1 MIKELKLDI
10 NADVGE
16 GIGNENELFPFI
28 SSCNIACGGH
38 AGDYK
43 TMLSTVRLA
52 KQNKINIGAHPS
64 FEDRKNFGRK
74 ILKVEKKELLNSLI
88 NQVESLQDILK
99 KEEMTL
105 NHIKAHGALYNL
117 SAFDKDSAKV
127 IVELAKKFKTKLYVP
142 YSTLISKMAK
152 EQGVETYNELFID
165 RNYNSDLTLVSR
177 ENSNALIRDSK
188 TMFEHVKKIIN
199 DKIITSIN
207 NKNISVEFDTLCI
220 HGDSPN
226 AIELIKD
233 LHFKLKSIGI
243 KII

>member
-1 MIKELKLDI
+1 MMKELKLDI

-64 FEDRKNFGRK
+64 FEDRNNFGRK
-74 ILKVEKKELLNSLI
+74 ILKVEKKELLNSLV

-117 SAFDKDSAKV
+117 SAFDKDSAEV
-127 IVELAKKFKTKLYVP
+127 IIELAKKFKTKLFVP

-152 EQGVETYNELFID
+152 EQGIETYNELFID

-177 ENSNALIRDSK
+177 ENSNALINDSEII
-188 TMFEHVKKIIN
+188 FQNINKIIN
-199 DKIITSIN
+199 DKIITSIDK
-207 NKNISVEFDTLCI
+207 KNISVEFDTLCI

-233 LHFKLKSIGI
+233 VHFKLKNTGI
-243 KII
+243 EII

>member
-1 MIKELKLDI
+1 MKKIKLDI

-16 GIGNENELFPFI
+16 GIENENELFPFI

-38 AGDYK
+38 TGNYK

-52 KQNKINIGAHPS
+52 KQYNVKIGAHPS
-64 FEDRKNFGRK
+64 FEDRENFGRK
-74 ILKVEKKELLNSLI
+74 ILKVDKKELLCSLI
-88 NQVESLQDILK
+88 NQVESLKNILK
-99 KEEMTL
+99 NEKINL

-117 SAFDKDSAKV
+117 SAYDKDSAK
-127 IVELAKKFKTKLYVP
+127 IIIELAKKIDTKLYVP
-142 YSTLISKMAK
+142 YSSLISKMAK
-152 EQGVETYNELFID
+152 EQGVETYNELFVD

-177 ENSNALIRDSK
+177 ENSNALINDSK

-199 DKIITSIN
+199 DQIITSIN
-207 NKNISVEFDTLCI
+207 NKNMSVEFDTLCI

-226 AIELIKD
+226 AIELIKE
-233 LHFKLKSIGI
+233 LHFKLKNIGI

>member
-1 MIKELKLDI
+1 MKKIKLDI

-16 GIGNENELFPFI
+16 GIENENELFPFI

-38 AGDYK
+38 TGNYK
-43 TMLSTVRLA
+43 TMLSTVGLA
-52 KQNKINIGAHPS
+52 KQYNVKIGAHPS
-64 FEDRKNFGRK
+64 FEDRENFGRK
-74 ILKVEKKELLNSLI
+74 ILKVDKKELLSSLI

-99 KEEMTL
+99 NRKIKL

-117 SAFDKDSAKV
+117 SAYDKDSAK
-127 IVELAKKFKTKLYVP
+127 IIIELAKKIDTKLYVP
-142 YSTLISKMAK
+142 YSSLISKMAK
-152 EQGVETYNELFID
+152 EQGVEIYNELFVD

-177 ENSNALIRDSK
+177 ENSNALINDSK

-199 DKIITSIN
+199 DQIITSIN
-207 NKNISVEFDTLCI
+207 NKNMSVEFDTLCI

-226 AIELIKD
+226 AIELIKE
-233 LHFKLKSIGI
+233 LHFKLKNIGI

>member
-1 MIKELKLDI
+1 MKKIKLDI

-16 GIGNENELFPFI
+16 GIENENELFPFI

-38 AGDYK
+38 TGNYK
-43 TMLSTVRLA
+43 TMLSTVGLA
-52 KQNKINIGAHPS
+52 KQHNVKIGAHPS
-64 FEDRKNFGRK
+64 FEDQENFGRK
-74 ILKVEKKELLNSLI
+74 ILKVDKKGLLSSLI

-99 KEEMTL
+99 NQEIKL

-117 SAFDKDSAKV
+117 SAYDKDSAK
-127 IVELAKKFKTKLYVP
+127 IIIELAKKIDTKLYVP
-142 YSTLISKMAK
+142 YSSLISKMAK
-152 EQGVETYNELFID
+152 EQDVETYNELFID

-177 ENSNALIRDSK
+177 ENSNALINDSK

-199 DKIITSIN
+199 DQIITSIN
-207 NKNISVEFDTLCI
+207 NKNMSVEFDTLCI

-226 AIELIKD
+226 AIKLIKE
-233 LHFKLKSIGI
+233 LHFKLKNIGI

>member
-1 MIKELKLDI
+1 MKKIKLDI

-16 GIGNENELFPFI
+16 GIENENELFPFI

-38 AGDYK
+38 TGNYK
-43 TMLSTVRLA
+43 TMLSTVGLA
-52 KQNKINIGAHPS
+52 KQHNVKIGAHPS
-64 FEDRKNFGRK
+64 FEDQENFGRK
-74 ILKVEKKELLNSLI
+74 ILKVDKKELLSSLI

-99 KEEMTL
+99 NQEIKL

-117 SAFDKDSAKV
+117 SAYDKDSAK
-127 IVELAKKFKTKLYVP
+127 IIIELAKKIDTKLYVP
-142 YSTLISKMAK
+142 YSSLISKMAK
-152 EQGVETYNELFID
+152 EQDVETYNELFID

-177 ENSNALIRDSK
+177 ENSNALINDSK

-199 DKIITSIN
+199 DQIITSIN
-207 NKNISVEFDTLCI
+207 NKNMSVEFDTLCI

-226 AIELIKD
+226 AIKLIKE
-233 LHFKLKSIGI
+233 LHFKLKNIGI

>member
-1 MIKELKLDI
+1 MKKIKLDI

-16 GIGNENELFPFI
+16 GIENENELFPFI

-38 AGDYK
+38 TGNYK

-52 KQNKINIGAHPS
+52 KQYNVKIGAHPS
-64 FEDRKNFGRK
+64 FEDRENFGRK
-74 ILKVEKKELLNSLI
+74 ILKVDKKELLSSLI
-88 NQVESLQDILK
+88 NQVESLKNILK
-99 KEEMTL
+99 NEKIKL

-117 SAFDKDSAKV
+117 SAYDKDSAK
-127 IVELAKKFKTKLYVP
+127 IIIELAKKIDTKLYVP
-142 YSTLISKMAK
+142 YSSLISKIAK
-152 EQGVETYNELFID
+152 EQGVETCNELFVD

-177 ENSNALIRDSK
+177 ENSNALINDSK

-199 DKIITSIN
+199 DQIITSIN
-207 NKNISVEFDTLCI
+207 NKNMLVEFDTLCI

-226 AIELIKD
+226 AIELIKE
-233 LHFKLKSIGI
+233 LHFKLKNIGI

>member
-1 MIKELKLDI
+1 MKKIKLDI

-16 GIGNENELFPFI
+16 GIENENELFPFI

-38 AGDYK
+38 TGNYK
-43 TMLSTVRLA
+43 TMLSTVGLA
-52 KQNKINIGAHPS
+52 KQYNLKIGAHPS
-64 FEDRKNFGRK
+64 FEDRENFGRK
-74 ILKVEKKELLNSLI
+74 ILKVDKKELLSSLI

-99 KEEMTL
+99 NQEIKL

-117 SAFDKDSAKV
+117 SAYDKDSAK
-127 IVELAKKFKTKLYVP
+127 IIIELAKKIDTKLYVP
-142 YSTLISKMAK
+142 YSSLISKMAK
-152 EQGVETYNELFID
+152 EQDVETYNELFID

-177 ENSNALIRDSK
+177 ENSNALINDSK

-199 DKIITSIN
+199 DQIITSIN
-207 NKNISVEFDTLCI
+207 NKNMSVEFDTLCI

-226 AIELIKD
+226 AVELIKE
-233 LHFKLKSIGI
+233 LHFKLKNIGI

>member
-1 MIKELKLDI
+1 MKKIKLDI

-16 GIGNENELFPFI
+16 GIENENELFPFI

-38 AGDYK
+38 TGNYK
-43 TMLSTVRLA
+43 TMLSTVGLA
-52 KQNKINIGAHPS
+52 KQYNVKIGAHPS
-64 FEDRKNFGRK
+64 FEDRENFGRK
-74 ILKVEKKELLNSLI
+74 ILKVNKKELLSSLI

-99 KEEMTL
+99 NQEIKL

-117 SAFDKDSAKV
+117 SAYDKDSAK
-127 IVELAKKFKTKLYVP
+127 IIIELAKKIDTKLYVP
-142 YSTLISKMAK
+142 YSSLISKMAK
-152 EQGVETYNELFID
+152 EQGVETYNELFVD

-177 ENSNALIRDSK
+177 ENSNALINDSK

-199 DKIITSIN
+199 DQIITSIN
-207 NKNISVEFDTLCI
+207 NKNMSVEFDTLCI

-226 AIELIKD
+226 AIELIKE
-233 LHFKLKSIGI
+233 LHFKLKNIGI

>member
-1 MIKELKLDI
+1 MKKIKLDI

-16 GIGNENELFPFI
+16 GIENENELFPFI

-38 AGDYK
+38 TGNYK
-43 TMLSTVRLA
+43 TMLSTVGLA
-52 KQNKINIGAHPS
+52 KQYNVKIGAHPS
-64 FEDRKNFGRK
+64 FEDRENFGRK
-74 ILKVEKKELLNSLI
+74 ILKVDKKELLSSLI

-99 KEEMTL
+99 NQEIKL

-117 SAFDKDSAKV
+117 SAYDKDSAK
-127 IVELAKKFKTKLYVP
+127 IIIELAKKIDTKLYVP
-142 YSTLISKMAK
+142 YSSLISKMAK
-152 EQGVETYNELFID
+152 EQDVETYNELFID

-177 ENSNALIRDSK
+177 ENSNALINDSK

-199 DKIITSIN
+199 DQIITSIN
-207 NKNISVEFDTLCI
+207 NKNMSVEFDTLCI

-226 AIELIKD
+226 AIKLIKE
-233 LHFKLKSIGI
+233 LHFKLKNIGI

>member
-1 MIKELKLDI
+1 MKKIKLDI

-16 GIGNENELFPFI
+16 GIENENELFPFI

-38 AGDYK
+38 TGNYK
-43 TMLSTVRLA
+43 TMLSTVGLA
-52 KQNKINIGAHPS
+52 KQHNVKIGAHPS
-64 FEDRKNFGRK
+64 FEDRENFGRK
-74 ILKVEKKELLNSLI
+74 ILKVDKKKLLSSLI

-99 KEEMTL
+99 NQEIKL

-117 SAFDKDSAKV
+117 SAYDKDSAK
-127 IVELAKKFKTKLYVP
+127 IIIELAKKIDTKLYVP
-142 YSTLISKMAK
+142 YSSLISKMAK
-152 EQGVETYNELFID
+152 EQGVETYNELFVD

-177 ENSNALIRDSK
+177 ENSNALINDSK

-199 DKIITSIN
+199 DQIITSIN
-207 NKNISVEFDTLCI
+207 NKNMSVEFDTLCI

-226 AIELIKD
+226 AIELIKE
-233 LHFKLKSIGI
+233 LHFKLKNIGI

>member
-1 MIKELKLDI
+1 MKKIKLDI

-16 GIGNENELFPFI
+16 GIENENELFPFI

-38 AGDYK
+38 TGNYK

-52 KQNKINIGAHPS
+52 KQYNVKIGAHPS
-64 FEDRKNFGRK
+64 FEDRENFGRK
-74 ILKVEKKELLNSLI
+74 ILKVDKKELLSSLI

-99 KEEMTL
+99 NQEIKL

-117 SAFDKDSAKV
+117 SAYDKDSAK
-127 IVELAKKFKTKLYVP
+127 IIIELAKKIDTKLYVP
-142 YSTLISKMAK
+142 YSSLISKIAK
-152 EQGVETYNELFID
+152 EQGVETCNELFVD

-177 ENSNALIRDSK
+177 ENSNALINDSK

-199 DKIITSIN
+199 DQIITSIN
-207 NKNISVEFDTLCI
+207 NKNMSVEFDTLCI

-226 AIELIKD
+226 AIELIKE
-233 LHFKLKSIGI
+233 LHFKLKNIGI

>member
-1 MIKELKLDI
+1 MKKIKLDI

-16 GIGNENELFPFI
+16 GIENENELFPFI

-38 AGDYK
+38 TGNHK
-43 TMLSTVRLA
+43 TMLSTAGLA
-52 KQNKINIGAHPS
+52 KQHNVKIGAHPS
-64 FEDRKNFGRK
+64 FEDRENFGRK
-74 ILKVEKKELLNSLI
+74 ILKVDKKELLSSLI

-99 KEEMTL
+99 NQEIKL

-117 SAFDKDSAKV
+117 SAYDKDSAK
-127 IVELAKKFKTKLYVP
+127 IIIELAKKIDTKLYVP
-142 YSTLISKMAK
+142 YSSLISKMAK
-152 EQGVETYNELFID
+152 EQGVETYNELFVD

-177 ENSNALIRDSK
+177 ENSNALINDSK

-199 DKIITSIN
+199 DQIITSIN
-207 NKNISVEFDTLCI
+207 NKNMSVEFDTLCI

-226 AIELIKD
+226 AIELIKE
-233 LHFKLKSIGI
+233 LHFKLKNIGI

>member
-1 MIKELKLDI
+1 MKKIKLDI

-16 GIGNENELFPFI
+16 GIENENELFPFI

-38 AGDYK
+38 TGNYK
-43 TMLSTVRLA
+43 TMLSTVGLA
-52 KQNKINIGAHPS
+52 KQHNVKIGAHPS
-64 FEDRKNFGRK
+64 FEDQENFGRK
-74 ILKVEKKELLNSLI
+74 ILKVDKKGLLSSLI

-99 KEEMTL
+99 NQEIKL

-117 SAFDKDSAKV
+117 SAYDKDSAK
-127 IVELAKKFKTKLYVP
+127 IIIELAKKIDTKLYVP
-142 YSTLISKMAK
+142 YSSLISKMAK
-152 EQGVETYNELFID
+152 EQDVETYNELFID

-177 ENSNALIRDSK
+177 ENSNALINDSK

-199 DKIITSIN
+199 DQIITSIN
-207 NKNISVEFDTLCI
+207 IKNMSVEFDTLCI

-226 AIELIKD
+226 AIKLIKE
-233 LHFKLKSIGI
+233 LLFKLKNIGI

>member
-1 MIKELKLDI
+1 MKKIKLDI

-16 GIGNENELFPFI
+16 GIENENELFPFI

-38 AGDYK
+38 TGNYK
-43 TMLSTVRLA
+43 TMLSTVGLA
-52 KQNKINIGAHPS
+52 KQHNVKIGAHPS
-64 FEDRKNFGRK
+64 FEDRENFGRK
-74 ILKVEKKELLNSLI
+74 ILKVDKKELLSSLI

-99 KEEMTL
+99 NQEIKL

-117 SAFDKDSAKV
+117 SAYDKDSAK
-127 IVELAKKFKTKLYVP
+127 IIIELAKKIDTKLYVP
-142 YSTLISKMAK
+142 YSSLISKMAK
-152 EQGVETYNELFID
+152 EQDVKTYNELFID

-177 ENSNALIRDSK
+177 ENSNALINDSK

-199 DKIITSIN
+199 DQIITSIN
-207 NKNISVEFDTLCI
+207 NKNMSVEFDTLCI

-226 AIELIKD
+226 AIELIKE
-233 LHFKLKSIGI
+233 LHFKLKNIGI

>member
-1 MIKELKLDI
+1 MMKELKLDI

-74 ILKVEKKELLNSLI
+74 ILKVEKKELLNSLV

-117 SAFDKDSAKV
+117 SAFDKDSAEV
-127 IVELAKKFKTKLYVP
+127 IIELAKKFKTKLFVP

-152 EQGVETYNELFID
+152 EQGIETYNELFID

-177 ENSNALIRDSK
+177 ENSNALINDSEII
-188 TMFEHVKKIIN
+188 FQNINKIIN
-199 DKIITSIN
+199 DKIITSIDK
-207 NKNISVEFDTLCI
+207 KNISVEFDTLCI

-233 LHFKLKSIGI
+233 VHFKLKNTGI
-243 KII
+243 EII

>member
-1 MIKELKLDI
+1 MKKIKLDI

-16 GIGNENELFPFI
+16 GIENENKLFPFI

-38 AGDYK
+38 TGNYK
-43 TMLSTVRLA
+43 TMLSTVGLA
-52 KQNKINIGAHPS
+52 KQYNVKIGAHPS
-64 FEDRKNFGRK
+64 FEDRENFGRK
-74 ILKVEKKELLNSLI
+74 ILKVDKKELLSSLI

-99 KEEMTL
+99 NQEIKL

-117 SAFDKDSAKV
+117 SAYDKDSAK
-127 IVELAKKFKTKLYVP
+127 IIIELAKKIDTKLYVP
-142 YSTLISKMAK
+142 YSSLISKMAK
-152 EQGVETYNELFID
+152 EQGVETYNELFVD

-177 ENSNALIRDSK
+177 ENSNALINDSK

-199 DKIITSIN
+199 DQIITSIN
-207 NKNISVEFDTLCI
+207 NKNMSVEFDTLCI

-226 AIELIKD
+226 AIELIKE
-233 LHFKLKSIGI
+233 LHFKLKNIGI

>member
-1 MIKELKLDI
+1 MKKIKLDI

-16 GIGNENELFPFI
+16 GIENENELFPFI

-38 AGDYK
+38 TGNYK
-43 TMLSTVRLA
+43 TMLSTVGLA
-52 KQNKINIGAHPS
+52 KQYNLKIGAHPS
-64 FEDRKNFGRK
+64 FEDRENFGRK
-74 ILKVEKKELLNSLI
+74 ILKVDKKELLSSLI

-99 KEEMTL
+99 NQEIKL

-117 SAFDKDSAKV
+117 SAYDKDSAK
-127 IVELAKKFKTKLYVP
+127 IIIELAKKIDTKLYVP
-142 YSTLISKMAK
+142 YSSLISKMAK
-152 EQGVETYNELFID
+152 EQGVETYNELFVD

-177 ENSNALIRDSK
+177 ENSNALINDSK

-199 DKIITSIN
+199 DQIITSIN
-207 NKNISVEFDTLCI
+207 NKNMSVEFDTLCI

-226 AIELIKD
+226 AIELIKE
-233 LHFKLKSIGI
+233 LHFKLKNIGI

>member
-1 MIKELKLDI
+1 MKKIKLDI

-16 GIGNENELFPFI
+16 GIENENELFPFI

-38 AGDYK
+38 TGNYK
-43 TMLSTVRLA
+43 TMLSTVGLA
-52 KQNKINIGAHPS
+52 KQHNVKIGAHPS
-64 FEDRKNFGRK
+64 FEDRENFGRK
-74 ILKVEKKELLNSLI
+74 ILKVDKKELLSSLI

-99 KEEMTL
+99 NQEIKL

-117 SAFDKDSAKV
+117 SAYDKDSAK
-127 IVELAKKFKTKLYVP
+127 IIIELAKKIDTKLYVP
-142 YSTLISKMAK
+142 YSSLISKMAK
-152 EQGVETYNELFID
+152 EQDVETYNELFID

-177 ENSNALIRDSK
+177 ENSNALINDSK

-199 DKIITSIN
+199 DQIITSIN
-207 NKNISVEFDTLCI
+207 NKNMSVEFDTLCI

-226 AIELIKD
+226 AIELIKE
-233 LHFKLKSIGI
+233 LHFKLKNIGI

>member
-1 MIKELKLDI
+1 MMKELKLDI

-74 ILKVEKKELLNSLI
+74 ILKVEKKELLNSLV

-117 SAFDKDSAKV
+117 SAFDKDSAEV
-127 IVELAKKFKTKLYVP
+127 IIELAKKFKTKLFVP

-152 EQGVETYNELFID
+152 EQGIETYNELFID

-177 ENSNALIRDSK
+177 GNSNALINDSEII
-188 TMFEHVKKIIN
+188 FQNINKIIN
-199 DKIITSIN
+199 DKIITSIDK
-207 NKNISVEFDTLCI
+207 KNISVEFDTLCI

-233 LHFKLKSIGI
+233 VHFKLKNTGI
-243 KII
+243 EII

>member
-1 MIKELKLDI
+1 MKKLKLDI

-38 AGDYK
+38 TGNYK

-52 KQNKINIGAHPS
+52 KQHNIKIGAHPS
-64 FEDRKNFGRK
+64 FEDRENFGRK
-74 ILKVEKKELLNSLI
+74 ILTFDKKELLSSLI
-88 NQVESLQDILK
+88 NQVKSLQDILR
-99 KEEMTL
+99 KEEIKL

-117 SAFDKDSAKV
+117 SAYDKDLAK
-127 IVELAKKFKTKLYVP
+127 IIIELAKKIDTKLYVP
-142 YSTLISKMAK
+142 FSTLISKMAK
-152 EQGVETYNELFID
+152 EQGIETYNELFID

-177 ENSNALIRDSK
+177 ENSNALIKDSK

-220 HGDSPN
+220 HGDSPY
-226 AIELIKD
+226 AIELIKE
-233 LHFKLKSIGI
+233 LHFKLKNIGI

>member
-1 MIKELKLDI
+1 MKELKLDI

-74 ILKVEKKELLNSLI
+74 ILKVEKKELLNSLV

-117 SAFDKDSAKV
+117 SAFDKDSAEV
-127 IVELAKKFKTKLYVP
+127 IIELAKKFKTKLFVP

-152 EQGVETYNELFID
+152 EQGIEKCNELFID

-177 ENSNALIRDSK
+177 ENSNAIINDSEII
-188 TMFEHVKKIIN
+188 FQNINKIIN
-199 DKIITSIN
+199 DKIITSIDK
-207 NKNISVEFDTLCI
+207 KNISVEFDTLCI

-233 LHFKLKSIGI
+233 VHFKLKNTGI

>member
-1 MIKELKLDI
+1 MKKIKLDI

-16 GIGNENELFPFI
+16 GIENENELFPFI

-38 AGDYK
+38 TGNYK
-43 TMLSTVRLA
+43 TMLSTVGLA
-52 KQNKINIGAHPS
+52 KQHNVKIGAHPS
-64 FEDRKNFGRK
+64 FEDRENFGRK
-74 ILKVEKKELLNSLI
+74 ILKVDKKGLLSSLI

-99 KEEMTL
+99 NQEIKL

-117 SAFDKDSAKV
+117 SAYDKDSAK
-127 IVELAKKFKTKLYVP
+127 IIIELAKKIDTKLYVP
-142 YSTLISKMAK
+142 YSSLISKMAK
-152 EQGVETYNELFID
+152 EQDVKTYNELFID

-177 ENSNALIRDSK
+177 ENSNALINDSK

-199 DKIITSIN
+199 DQIITSIN
-207 NKNISVEFDTLCI
+207 NKNMSVEFDTLCI

-226 AIELIKD
+226 AIELIKE
-233 LHFKLKSIGI
+233 LHFKLKNIGI

>member
-1 MIKELKLDI
+1 MKKIKLDI

-16 GIGNENELFPFI
+16 GIENENELFPFI

-38 AGDYK
+38 TGNYK
-43 TMLSTVRLA
+43 TMLSTVGLA
-52 KQNKINIGAHPS
+52 KQHNVKIGAHPS
-64 FEDRKNFGRK
+64 FEDRENFGRK
-74 ILKVEKKELLNSLI
+74 ILKVDKKELLSSLI

-99 KEEMTL
+99 NQEIKL

-117 SAFDKDSAKV
+117 SAYDKDSAK
-127 IVELAKKFKTKLYVP
+127 IIIELAKKIDTKLYVP
-142 YSTLISKMAK
+142 YSSLISKMAK
-152 EQGVETYNELFID
+152 EQGVETYNELFVD

-177 ENSNALIRDSK
+177 ENSNALINDSK

-199 DKIITSIN
+199 DQIITSIN
-207 NKNISVEFDTLCI
+207 NKNMSVEFDTLCI

-226 AIELIKD
+226 AIELIKE
-233 LHFKLKSIGI
+233 LHFKLKNIGI

>member
-152 EQGVETYNELFID
+152 EQSIETYNELFID

>member
-1 MIKELKLDI
+1 MKKIKLDI

-16 GIGNENELFPFI
+16 GIENENELFPFI

-38 AGDYK
+38 TGNYK
-43 TMLSTVRLA
+43 TMLSTVGLA
-52 KQNKINIGAHPS
+52 KQHNVKIGAHPS
-64 FEDRKNFGRK
+64 FEDRENFGRK
-74 ILKVEKKELLNSLI
+74 ILKVDKKGLLRSLI

-99 KEEMTL
+99 NQEIKL

-117 SAFDKDSAKV
+117 SAYDKDSAK
-127 IVELAKKFKTKLYVP
+127 IIIELAKKIDTKLYVP
-142 YSTLISKMAK
+142 YSSLISKMAK
-152 EQGVETYNELFID
+152 EQDVETYNELFID

-177 ENSNALIRDSK
+177 ENSNALINDSK

-199 DKIITSIN
+199 DQIITSIN
-207 NKNISVEFDTLCI
+207 NKNMSVEFDTLCI

-226 AIELIKD
+226 AIELIKE
-233 LHFKLKSIGI
+233 LHFKLKNIGI

>member
-1 MIKELKLDI
+1 MKKIKLDI

-16 GIGNENELFPFI
+16 GIENENELFPFI

-38 AGDYK
+38 TGNYK
-43 TMLSTVRLA
+43 TMLSTVGLA
-52 KQNKINIGAHPS
+52 KQYNVKIGAHPS
-64 FEDRKNFGRK
+64 FEDRENFGRK
-74 ILKVEKKELLNSLI
+74 ILKVDKKELLSSLI

-99 KEEMTL
+99 NQEIKL

-117 SAFDKDSAKV
+117 SAYDKDSAK
-127 IVELAKKFKTKLYVP
+127 IIIELAKKIDTKLYVP
-142 YSTLISKMAK
+142 YSSLISKMAK
-152 EQGVETYNELFID
+152 EQCVETYNELFID

-177 ENSNALIRDSK
+177 ENSNALINDSK

-199 DKIITSIN
+199 DQIITSIN
-207 NKNISVEFDTLCI
+207 NKNMSVEFDTLCI

-226 AIELIKD
+226 AIELIKE
-233 LHFKLKSIGI
+233 LHFKLKNIGI

>member
-1 MIKELKLDI
+1 MKKIKLDI

-16 GIGNENELFPFI
+16 GIENENKLFPFI

-38 AGDYK
+38 TGNYK
-43 TMLSTVRLA
+43 TMLSTVGLA
-52 KQNKINIGAHPS
+52 KQYNVKIGAHPS
-64 FEDRKNFGRK
+64 FEDRENFGRK
-74 ILKVEKKELLNSLI
+74 ILKVNKKELLSSLI

-99 KEEMTL
+99 NQEIKL

-117 SAFDKDSAKV
+117 SAYDKDSAK
-127 IVELAKKFKTKLYVP
+127 IIIELAKKIDTKLYVP
-142 YSTLISKMAK
+142 YSSLISKMAK
-152 EQGVETYNELFID
+152 EQGVETYNELFVD

-177 ENSNALIRDSK
+177 ENSNALINDSK

-199 DKIITSIN
+199 DQIITSIN
-207 NKNISVEFDTLCI
+207 NKNMSVEFDTLCI

-226 AIELIKD
+226 AIELIKE
-233 LHFKLKSIGI
+233 LHFKLKNIGI

>member
-1 MIKELKLDI
+1 MMKELKLDI

-16 GIGNENELFPFI
+16 GIGNENKLFPFI

-64 FEDRKNFGRK
+64 FEDRNNFGRK
-74 ILKVEKKELLNSLI
+74 ILKVEKKELLNSLV

-117 SAFDKDSAKV
+117 SAFDKDSAEV
-127 IVELAKKFKTKLYVP
+127 IIELAKKFKTKLFVP

-152 EQGVETYNELFID
+152 EQGIETCNELFID

-177 ENSNALIRDSK
+177 DNSNALINDSEII
-188 TMFEHVKKIIN
+188 FQNINKIIN
-199 DKIITSIN
+199 DKIITSIDK
-207 NKNISVEFDTLCI
+207 KNISVEFDTLCI

-233 LHFKLKSIGI
+233 VHFKLKNTGI

>member
-127 IVELAKKFKTKLYVP
+127 IIELAKKFKTKLYVP

-152 EQGVETYNELFID
+152 EQGIETYNELFID

>member
-1 MIKELKLDI
+1 MKKIKLDI

-16 GIGNENELFPFI
+16 GIENENKLFPFI

-38 AGDYK
+38 TGNYK

-52 KQNKINIGAHPS
+52 KQYNVKIGAHPS
-64 FEDRKNFGRK
+64 FEDRENFGRK
-74 ILKVEKKELLNSLI
+74 ILKVDKKELLSSLI
-88 NQVESLQDILK
+88 NQVESLKNILK
-99 KEEMTL
+99 NEKIKL

-117 SAFDKDSAKV
+117 SAYDKDSAK
-127 IVELAKKFKTKLYVP
+127 IIIELAKKIDTKLYVP
-142 YSTLISKMAK
+142 YSSLISKIAK
-152 EQGVETYNELFID
+152 EQGVETCNELFVD

-177 ENSNALIRDSK
+177 ENSNALINDSK

-199 DKIITSIN
+199 DQIITSIN
-207 NKNISVEFDTLCI
+207 NKNMSVEFDTLCI

-226 AIELIKD
+226 AIELIKE
-233 LHFKLKSIGI
+233 LHFKLKNIGI

>member
-1 MIKELKLDI
+1 MKKIKLDI

-16 GIGNENELFPFI
+16 GIENENKLFPFI

-38 AGDYK
+38 TGNHK
-43 TMLSTVRLA
+43 TMLSTEGLA
-52 KQNKINIGAHPS
+52 KQHNVKIGAHPS
-64 FEDRKNFGRK
+64 FEDRENFGRK
-74 ILKVEKKELLNSLI
+74 ILKVDKKELLSSLI

-99 KEEMTL
+99 NQKIKL

-117 SAFDKDSAKV
+117 SAYDKDSAK
-127 IVELAKKFKTKLYVP
+127 IIIELAKKIDTKLYVP
-142 YSTLISKMAK
+142 YSSLISKMAK
-152 EQGVETYNELFID
+152 EQGVETYNELFVD

-177 ENSNALIRDSK
+177 ENSNALINDSK

-199 DKIITSIN
+199 DQIITSIN
-207 NKNISVEFDTLCI
+207 NKNMSVEFDTLCI

-226 AIELIKD
+226 AIELIKE
-233 LHFKLKSIGI
+233 LHFKLKNIGI

>member
-1 MIKELKLDI
+1 MKKIKLDI

-16 GIGNENELFPFI
+16 GIENENELFPFI

-38 AGDYK
+38 TGNYK
-43 TMLSTVRLA
+43 TMLSTVGLA
-52 KQNKINIGAHPS
+52 KQHNVKIGAHPS
-64 FEDRKNFGRK
+64 FEDQENFGRK
-74 ILKVEKKELLNSLI
+74 ILKVDKKGLLSSLI

-99 KEEMTL
+99 NQEIKL

-117 SAFDKDSAKV
+117 SAYDKDSAK
-127 IVELAKKFKTKLYVP
+127 IIIELAKKIDTKLYVP
-142 YSTLISKMAK
+142 YSSLISKMAK
-152 EQGVETYNELFID
+152 EQDVETYNELFID

-177 ENSNALIRDSK
+177 ENSNALINDSK

-199 DKIITSIN
+199 DQIITSIN
-207 NKNISVEFDTLCI
+207 NKNMSVEFDILCI

-226 AIELIKD
+226 AIKLIKE
-233 LHFKLKSIGI
+233 LHFKLKNIGI

>member
-1 MIKELKLDI
+1 MKKIKLDI

-16 GIGNENELFPFI
+16 GIENENKLFPFI

-38 AGDYK
+38 TGNYK
-43 TMLSTVRLA
+43 TMLSTVGLA
-52 KQNKINIGAHPS
+52 KQYNVKIGAHPS
-64 FEDRKNFGRK
+64 FEDRENFGRK
-74 ILKVEKKELLNSLI
+74 ILKVNKKELLSSLI

-99 KEEMTL
+99 NQKIKL

-117 SAFDKDSAKV
+117 SAYDKDSAK
-127 IVELAKKFKTKLYVP
+127 IIIELAKKIDTKLYVP
-142 YSTLISKMAK
+142 YSSLISKMAK
-152 EQGVETYNELFID
+152 EQGVETYNELFVD

-177 ENSNALIRDSK
+177 ENSNALINDSK

-199 DKIITSIN
+199 DQIITSIN
-207 NKNISVEFDTLCI
+207 NKNMSVEFDTLCI

-226 AIELIKD
+226 AIELIKE
-233 LHFKLKSIGI
+233 LHFKLKNIGI

>member
-1 MIKELKLDI
+1 MKKIKLDI

-16 GIGNENELFPFI
+16 GIENENELFPFI

-38 AGDYK
+38 TGNYK

-52 KQNKINIGAHPS
+52 KQYNVKIGAHPS
-64 FEDRKNFGRK
+64 FEDRENFGRK
-74 ILKVEKKELLNSLI
+74 ILKVDKKELLCSLI
-88 NQVESLQDILK
+88 NQVESLKNILK
-99 KEEMTL
+99 NEKIKL

-117 SAFDKDSAKV
+117 SAYDKDSAK
-127 IVELAKKFKTKLYVP
+127 IIIELAKKIDTKLYVP
-142 YSTLISKMAK
+142 YSSLISKIAK
-152 EQGVETYNELFID
+152 EQGVETCNELFVD

-177 ENSNALIRDSK
+177 ENSNALINDSK

-199 DKIITSIN
+199 DQIITSIN
-207 NKNISVEFDTLCI
+207 NKNMSVEFDTLCI

-226 AIELIKD
+226 AIELIKE
-233 LHFKLKSIGI
+233 LHFKLKNIGI